1 MARQDPLRNARFR
14 LEIDGLQVAGFS
26 EVAVGATITETID
39 YREGNE
45 PLRVRKL
52 SGLTKFGNVSLKRG
66 VTDSRELFDWHQQI
80 VQGQLS
86 TSRKNVVIVVLRG
99 GGRRPGA
106 FRSVQRL
113 AYQIR
118 SKRSECQGQRSFH
131 RMPGA
136 RKRGHRTGFVSRARE
151 SVP

>member
-14 LEIDGLQVAGFS
+14 LEIDGLQIAGFS
-26 EVAVGATITETID
+26 EVAIGATITETID

-86 TSRKNVVIVVLRG
+86 TSRKNVVIVVLG
-99 GGRRPGA
+99 EAG
-106 FRSVQRL
+106 
-113 AYQIR
+113 
-118 SKRSECQGQRSFH
+118 ED
-131 RMPGA
+131 
-136 RKRGHRTGFVSRARE
+136 RARFVVSNAWPTKYDPSDLNAKGNE
-151 SVP
+151 VFIECLELANEGIERVS

>member
-26 EVAVGATITETID
+26 EISIGATITETID

-80 VQGQLS
+80 VQGQLN
-86 TSRKNVVIVVLRG
+86 TSRKNVVIVVLG
-99 GGRRPGA
+99 EAG
-106 FRSVQRL
+106 
-113 AYQIR
+113 
-118 SKRSECQGQRSFH
+118 ED
-131 RMPGA
+131 
-136 RKRGHRTGFVSRARE
+136 RARFAVSNAWPTKYDPSDLNAKGNE
-151 SVP
+151 VFIECLELANEGIERVS

>member
-26 EVAVGATITETID
+26 EISIGATITETID

-86 TSRKNVVIVVLRG
+86 TSRKNVVIVVLG
-99 GGRRPGA
+99 EAG
-106 FRSVQRL
+106 
-113 AYQIR
+113 
-118 SKRSECQGQRSFH
+118 ED
-131 RMPGA
+131 
-136 RKRGHRTGFVSRARE
+136 RARFAVSNAWPTKYDPSDLNAKGNE
-151 SVP
+151 VFIECLELANEGIERVS

>member
-86 TSRKNVVIVVLRG
+86 TSRKNVVIVVLG
-99 GGRRPGA
+99 EAG
-106 FRSVQRL
+106 
-113 AYQIR
+113 
-118 SKRSECQGQRSFH
+118 ED
-131 RMPGA
+131 
-136 RKRGHRTGFVSRARE
+136 RARFAVSNAWPTKYDPSDLNAKGNE
-151 SVP
+151 VFIECLELANEGIERVS